1 MKPFLTETKLYKKD
15 HHISQIMTEIGYQV
29 FVEEIV
35 MYKEVM
41 KTLIPQ
47 KPKKFPV

>member
-1 MKPFLTETKLYKKD
+1 MKSETNLYEKD

-29 FVEEIV
+29 FVEETF

-41 KTLIPQ
+41 KT
-47 KPKKFPV
+47 